1 MSLVKILMIDD
12 HPSQIEGYKIILEYN
27 EYGYEIEA
35 TACYDCE
42 SAYWVVTNEKS
53 ADYFDIVFLDK
64 NMPAF
69 KEYNIM
75 SGEDL
80 VPVIQQY
87 MPKTKIV
94 ILTSSIEAFVL
105 YNIVSKI
112 HPSGLLVKSDFKAE
126 ELVEAFDMIMH
137 GEVYYSSSV
146 KGSIEQLLS
155 KKEFL
160 DSYNRQI
167 ILLLSQG
174 VKTKSLPQYLNIS
187 LSAVE
192 KRKAQIK
199 DYFCIENKGTDE
211 EIVKEARRLGFI

>member
-1 MSLVKILMIDD
+1 MSAVKILMIDD
-12 HPSQIEGYKIILEYN
+12 HPSQIEGYKVILDYN
-27 EYGYEIEA
+27 EYGYEIET

-42 SAYWVVTNEKS
+42 TAYKLILKPEW
-53 ADYFDIVFLDK
+53 AQYFDVVFLDK
-64 NMPAF
+64 NMPPY
-69 KEYNIM
+69 KEQQIY

-87 MPKTKIV
+87 MPHSKIV

-112 HPSGLLVKSDFKAE
+112 HPTGLLVKSDFRAE
-126 ELVEAFDMIMH
+126 ELVEAFDLIMH
-137 GEVYYSSSV
+137 GGVYYSQSV

-174 VKTKSLPQYLNIS
+174 IKTKSLPKYLNIS
-187 LSAVE
+187 LSAIE

-199 DYFCIENKGTDE
+199 DYFCIGNKGTDE
-211 EIVKEARRLGFI
+211 EIVKEAKKLGFI